1 MDKQYEE
8 AVAHAH
14 ACLEDAKKRGTMRGR
29 DEWQDLRQELFTPE
43 EIAESDLRVA
53 LIGALIKARN
63 EKGITQRKLEE
74 LSGVRQPIIARI
86 EKGHISPQIGTL
98 IKMLAPL
105 GKTLGIVPLPTAR

>member
-1 MDKQYEE
+1 MIMDKQYKE

-14 ACLEDAKKRGTMRGR
+14 ACLAAAKKRGKTTGK
-29 DEWQDLRQELFTPE
+29 DEWQDLRRELFSPE

-53 LIGALIKARN
+53 LIGEFIKARN
-63 EKGITQRKLEE
+63 EKGITQRRLEE

-86 EKGHISPQIGTL
+86 EKGNISPQIGTL

-105 GKTLGIVPLPTAR
+105 GKTL